1 MGHKK
6 DQWKNKKRNILR
18 MLEIVEKNRKKVSFE
33 KKNVNFEKKGLT
45 RHKQRGII
53 TSQMEKFSRNH
64 LTRRRQVM
72 YNALTD
78 RQAERPVCTLVTG
91 SFRDILKAIAIG

>member
-1 MGHKK
+1 
-6 DQWKNKKRNILR
+6 
-18 MLEIVEKNRKKVSFE
+18 
-33 KKNVNFEKKGLT
+33 
-45 RHKQRGII
+45 
-53 TSQMEKFSRNH
+53 
-64 LTRRRQVM
+64 M